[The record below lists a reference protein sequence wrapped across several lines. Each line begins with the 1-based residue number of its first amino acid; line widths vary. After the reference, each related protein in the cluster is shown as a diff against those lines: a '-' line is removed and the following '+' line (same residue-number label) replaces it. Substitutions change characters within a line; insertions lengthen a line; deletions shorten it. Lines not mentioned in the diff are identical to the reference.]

1 MKARNYIQQLILL
14 IVPLPVLCLHWVSI
28 LLPLRTDRLLVTQP
42 EELTAVLQRENESK
56 ACYERFLKHMQTHHY
71 PSKLTL
77 QMYMLFASHMNIGT
91 PEILHFYQQCQCGRI
106 MVGLHVL

>member
-1 MKARNYIQQLILL
+1 MLEDTFHKKF
-14 IVPLPVLCLHWVSI
+14 
-28 LLPLRTDRLLVTQP
+28 QP

-71 PSKLTL
+71 PSTLTL

-91 PEILHFYQQCQCGRI
+91 PEILHFYQQMELKRPLLRNFTELIFSGCICCLTIRNITGIFQS
-106 MVGLHVL
+106 VG